1 MKAVL
6 MLVIVALAGCAGQVD
21 PEPRTVR
28 VEVPVA
34 VPCRVPAVEVPAWA
48 TAGLKK
54 SDDIQTK
61 VRALLAERLQRIGYG
76 RTSWLRTRPVRIRSR
91 LRPFPTELG
100 DAGHSI
106 QGLVGETR
114 PPGGQRWQV
123 RHLVVPRLGEQLRP
137 GHGDDSPACCYSACG
152 AERRRG
158 GRGIHL

>member
-6 MLVIVALAGCAGQVD
+6 MLVMVALAGCAGQVE

-61 VRALLAERLQRIGYG
+61 VRALLAELQQRKGYE
-76 RTSWLRTRPVRIRSR
+76 V
-91 LRPFPTELG
+91 
-100 DAGHSI
+100 
-106 QGLVGETR
+106 
-114 PPGGQRWQV
+114 
-123 RHLVVPRLGEQLRP
+123 QLRVAVQ
-137 GHGDDSPACCYSACG
+137 ACS
-152 AERRRG
+152 E
-158 GRGIHL
+158 